1 MPASTEI
8 LVHISAPGTINED
21 ANYRA
26 HADAYFDFEPVSR
39 VRIYPEPPSSET
51 GTDEIV
57 DAPHQTTPQ
66 SQAEGD
72 AHRAAELEEGGQ
84 SESQYI
90 PNFLSSGKSTSLS
103 SAWGP
108 SFGETTRGLLL
119 DLPEISIQRSFSQ
132 NDTDNVD
139 ENSFVA
145 TDNFPEVP
153 GISGGPSLQTAI
165 LSSQRTPTP
174 PSEVLDS
181 QASFQASWDV
191 ERDNSPP
198 RRSVPV
204 IQIGRTP
211 LETQRS
217 QAKRRRISV
226 SPECIPSSIPPPPSA
241 TPASSA
247 SELPTTLP
255 SQPQP
260 QPQPQPERYQTLA
273 KPVATAPSATFER
286 LSSLP
291 LEINPPRPVP
301 SSTAQF
307 TTHITPTLQMLT
319 DKLKVSRIYN
329 PSRQTRPL
337 RTLERGYWLLN
348 LTISDPIT
356 NTNGNNK
363 DNINAPPSAPS
374 SIATPN
380 SKPWTS
386 KHFFDFWDFLSKFI
400 ADDGRAG
407 WGVWCI
413 CEPHSHPPPSCSM
426 CSASSSL
433 SHSVIDL
440 TSPDPF
446 QCSAEPGTQ
455 SGQEEGRRGLGGGA
469 DDAKHVTVK
478 IYTWGEVAPHIY
490 LLMYLASDR
499 SVRKV
504 PGVQWR
510 DGAEEPVVFMD

>member
-1 MPASTEI
+1 MPNSTEI

-26 HADAYFDFEPVSR
+26 HADAYFGFEPVSR
-39 VRIYPEPPSSET
+39 VRIYPESPSSET

-66 SQAEGD
+66 AEGD
-72 AHRAAELEEGGQ
+72 DALHLAELEERGQ
-84 SESQYI
+84 SGSQNI
-90 PNFLSSGKSTSLS
+90 PNILSSGKSTSLS

-108 SFGETTRGLLL
+108 SFGETTCGLL
-119 DLPEISIQRSFSQ
+119 DFPEISIRRSFSQ
-132 NDTDNVD
+132 SDTENVN
-139 ENSFVA
+139 ENSFV
-145 TDNFPEVP
+145 TTSINSPEVP
-153 GISGGPSLQTAI
+153 AISGGRSLQSAI
-165 LSSQRTPTP
+165 PNSSFTETP
-174 PSEVLDS
+174 PSEVPDS

-198 RRSVPV
+198 RHSGQV

-211 LETQRS
+211 LEAQRS
-217 QAKRRRISV
+217 QAKRRRISA
-226 SPECIPSSIPPPPSA
+226 SPECIPSSIPLSSA

-247 SELPTTLP
+247 SELPNTLP
-255 SQPQP
+255 SHPQS
-260 QPQPQPERYQTLA
+260 QPQPERYQALDN
-273 KPVATAPSATFER
+273 PVATAPSATFER

-319 DKLKVSRIYN
+319 SKLKLSRVYN

-348 LTISDPIT
+348 LTISDSIT

-363 DNINAPPSAPS
+363 YSINAPPWAPH
-374 SIATPN
+374 SIATPT

-413 CEPHSHPPPSCSM
+413 CEPHPHPPPSCST

-440 TSPDPF
+440 TSPDHI
-446 QCSAEPGTQ
+446 QCSAETGTQ
-455 SGQEEGRRGLGGGA
+455 SDRQEGRGGPGGA
-469 DDAKHVTVK
+469 ANAKHVTVK

-510 DGAEEPVVFMD
+510 DGAEEPVIFMD

>member
-1 MPASTEI
+1 MPNSTEI

-21 ANYRA
+21 ASYRA

-57 DAPHQTTPQ
+57 AAPHQTTPQ
-66 SQAEGD
+66 AKGD
-72 AHRAAELEEGGQ
+72 DALHAAELEKQGQ
-84 SESQYI
+84 RVSQYI
-90 PNFLSSGKSTSLS
+90 PSFLSPEKSTSS
-103 SAWGP
+103 SSSWGP
-108 SFGETTRGLLL
+108 SFGESTFGLL
-119 DLPEISIQRSFSQ
+119 DFPEISLQKSFSQ
-132 NDTDNVD
+132 NDVD
-139 ENSFVA
+139 DVNENSFV
-145 TDNFPEVP
+145 TTSINSPKFPA
-153 GISGGPSLQTAI
+153 ISGRPSLQPAI
-165 LSSQRTPTP
+165 PSSSFIETP
-174 PSEVLDS
+174 PSEVPDS

-198 RRSVPV
+198 RHSVQV
-204 IQIGRTP
+204 IQIGRRTP
-211 LETQRS
+211 LESQRS
-217 QAKRRRISV
+217 QAKPPRISA
-226 SPECIPSSIPPPPSA
+226 SPECIPSSIPPPST
-241 TPASSA
+241 TPTSSA
-247 SELPTTLP
+247 FEFPPTLP
-255 SQPQP
+255 SQSQSQPQP
-260 QPQPQPERYQTLA
+260 QPQPGRYQTLDN
-273 KPVATAPSATFER
+273 PVATAPSSTFER

-319 DKLKVSRIYN
+319 NKLKLSKVYN
-329 PSRQTRPL
+329 PPRQKRPL

-348 LTISDPIT
+348 LTISDSIT
-356 NTNGNNK
+356 STNGNNK
-363 DNINAPPSAPS
+363 DNITALPWARS
-374 SIATPN
+374 SIATPT

-386 KHFFDFWDFLSKFI
+386 KHFFDFWGFLSKFI

-426 CSASSSL
+426 CSAPSSL
-433 SHSVIDL
+433 SHSVNDL
-440 TSPDPF
+440 TSPDHI
-446 QCSAEPGTQ
+446 QCSAETGTQ
-455 SGQEEGRRGLGGGA
+455 FYQQEGRGGPGGA

-510 DGAEEPVVFMD
+510 DGADEPVIFMD